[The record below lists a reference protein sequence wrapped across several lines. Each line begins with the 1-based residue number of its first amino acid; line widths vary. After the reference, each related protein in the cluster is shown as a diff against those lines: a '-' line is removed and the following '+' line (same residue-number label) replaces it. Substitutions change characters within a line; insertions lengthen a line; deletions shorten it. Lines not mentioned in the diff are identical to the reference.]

1 MFQIDQIRSAF
12 PLIEQGSNQPTPLAY
27 LDNAATTQKPR
38 EVIQR
43 LQAYYES
50 ENANIHRGIYELA
63 RQATDDY
70 EATRTKVQHLLN
82 AQKNQEIIFTR
93 GTTESINLVAQCFL
107 APTLKPGD
115 EVVITAME
123 HHSNLVPWQILC
135 KKHQAQLK
143 IIPINDDGE
152 IILEAYQQM
161 LTDQTRMV
169 ALVHI
174 SNSLGTINP
183 IVEMTQLAKKRGI
196 PVLIDGA
203 QSVSHV
209 AIDVQALDCDFF
221 AFSGHKMYAPT
232 GIGVLYGKEAHLNA
246 MEPYQYGGEMIR
258 TVDYEE
264 STFNGLPHKFEAGTP
279 HIAGAIGLG
288 AAIDFIQKIGLDNI
302 HRHMDDLLQ
311 YATEKLQ
318 TIEGLRLIGTAQQKT
333 SIVSFLLDEVHP
345 HDMGTILNES
355 GVAIRAGHHCTMPL
369 MRRFGIPG
377 TARASFA
384 MYNTRAEID
393 QLADALKKVQAIF

>member
-1 MFQIDQIRSAF
+1 MFQIDQIRTTF
-12 PLIEQGSNQPTPLAY
+12 PLINQGSQQSPPLAY
-27 LDNAATTQKPR
+27 LDNAATTQKPL

-43 LQAYYES
+43 IQAYYEN
-50 ENANIHRGIYELA
+50 ENANIHRGIYDLA

-70 EATRTKVQHLLN
+70 EAARQKAKNLLN
-82 AQKNQEIIFTR
+82 AAKTEEIIFTR
-93 GTTESINLVAQCFL
+93 GTTESINLVAQSFL
-107 APTLKPGD
+107 DAQLKAGD

-123 HHSNLVPWQILC
+123 HHSNLVPWQMLC
-135 KKHQAQLK
+135 KKRGASLK
-143 IIPINDDGE
+143 IIPVNDAGE
-152 IILEAYQQM
+152 VILEEYRQM
-161 LTDQTRMV
+161 LNDKTRMV

-183 IVEMTQLAKKRGI
+183 IVEMTQLAKQKGI

-203 QSVSHV
+203 QSVSHME
-209 AIDVQALDCDFF
+209 IDVQALDCDFF

-232 GIGVLYGKEAHLNA
+232 GIGVLYGKAAHLNA

-258 TVDYEE
+258 TVGYEE
-264 STFNGLPHKFEAGTP
+264 STFNTLPHKFEAGTP
-279 HIAGAIGLG
+279 NIAGAIGLG
-288 AAIDFIQKIGLDNI
+288 AAIDFIQKIGLPHI
-302 HRHMDDLLQ
+302 HQHLDDLLQ
-311 YATEKLQ
+311 YATEKLGNIQ
-318 TIEGLRLIGTAQQKT
+318 GLRLIGTAQQKT
-333 SIVSFLLDEVHP
+333 SIVSFLLDDVHP

-384 MYNTRAEID
+384 VYNTKAEID
-393 QLADALKKVQAIF
+393 QLAEALKKVQAIF